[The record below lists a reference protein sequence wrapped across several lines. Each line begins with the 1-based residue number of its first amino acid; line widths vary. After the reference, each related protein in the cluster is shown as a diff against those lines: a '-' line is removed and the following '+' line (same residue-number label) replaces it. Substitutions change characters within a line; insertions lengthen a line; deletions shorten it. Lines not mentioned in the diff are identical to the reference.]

1 MPHLRSGAVTDTPE
15 TTILILQPI
24 PEVVWQQP
32 QQTHSTIIHETL
44 NTETHKNTHM
54 PEFRQRNDV
63 ESQTSP
69 TKEILPQVSGSSTE
83 PFLGNQTVS
92 MPVQSLNDTKKPQ
105 SEIQRHEMNKTAND
119 NGDDNFSLPKI
130 TN

>member
-1 MPHLRSGAVTDTPE
+1 MPHLRSGAATDRPE

-32 QQTHSTIIHETL
+32 QQTHSTIIHKIL
-44 NTETHKNTHM
+44 NTEIQKNTHM

-69 TKEILPQVSGSSTE
+69 TKEISPQVSGSSTE
-83 PFLGNQTVS
+83 PFLRKQTVS
-92 MPVQSLNDTKKPQ
+92 MAVQSLNDNKKPQ
-105 SEIQRHEMNKTAND
+105 SENQRHQMNITAND
-119 NGDDNFSLPKI
+119 NGDDNFSLPKL